1 LLVSGSEHGTALLV
15 PVFSNF
21 FDVIFSTKKWGE
33 AEYCYR
39 AQGAFTFFVVDG
51 MVKGPVID
59 AQRSYS
65 AQSAA
70 VVRGA

>member
-1 LLVSGSEHGTALLV
+1 MESLYSLLY
-15 PVFSNF
+15 FSNF
-21 FDVIFSTKKWGE
+21 FYVITSTKKWGG
-33 AEYCYR
+33 AKYRYC
-39 AQGAFTFFVVDG
+39 AQGAFTFFVADG